1 MAFLST
7 LKMEVIQKITNSIR
21 PSMMHLMNIL
31 IRVSSRT
38 RNSIN
43 CGKKQKD
50 LASQVSVE
58 MQLYLYA
65 EFVPN
70 SPWGKVFPN
79 ILTLAYLTSKLAKRW
94 ID

>member
-1 MAFLST
+1 
-7 LKMEVIQKITNSIR
+7 
-21 PSMMHLMNIL
+21 
-31 IRVSSRT
+31 
-38 RNSIN
+38 
-43 CGKKQKD
+43 
-50 LASQVSVE
+50 
-58 MQLYLYA
+58 LYLYA